1 MQEKAVSVPCDL
13 SSEAIFTR
21 QIKAIPK
28 LDKETEFAVAL
39 EWRGTKNRELAHIL
53 VLANL
58 YIVSII
64 SKEFKNFQ
72 VCRMDLMQ
80 EGVIGLMNAVNRFD
94 PDKNVRVS
102 TFAPVWIR
110 GAMHDFI
117 LKSWSLVKVGTT
129 QLQIKIF
136 SGLKHNKESIAE
148 MEHENADEVAA
159 KYNTT
164 AEKYKKIAN
173 MFTSRDASIDMRLD
187 DGRSI
192 GETLV
197 SNTPSPECLVM
208 EEDYD
213 IKKAKVL
220 YEAISKLNEK
230 QKVVL
235 TERFLAENP
244 ATLKQISISLN
255 VSIERVRQIEKE
267 AMLKISK
274 SKELREI
281 MDK

>member
-1 MQEKAVSVPCDL
+1 MQEETISVSYDL

-28 LDKETEFAVAL
+28 MDKETEFAVAL
-39 EWRGTKNRELAHIL
+39 EWRGTQNRELAHML

-94 PDKNVRVS
+94 HEKNVRVS
-102 TFAPVWIR
+102 TFAPVWVR

-136 SGLKHNKESIAE
+136 SGLKHNKESIAA

-164 AEKYKKIAN
+164 AEKYKRIAT
-173 MFTSRDASIDMRLD
+173 MFTSRDASIDMRLE

-192 GETLV
+192 GETLI
-197 SNTPSPECLVM
+197 SDTPSPECLVI

-220 YEAISKLNEK
+220 YEAMANLNEK
-230 QKVVL
+230 QKIVL

-244 ATLKQISISLN
+244 ATLKQLSISLS

-267 AMLKISK
+267 AMLKMSK

-281 MDK
+281 MGK